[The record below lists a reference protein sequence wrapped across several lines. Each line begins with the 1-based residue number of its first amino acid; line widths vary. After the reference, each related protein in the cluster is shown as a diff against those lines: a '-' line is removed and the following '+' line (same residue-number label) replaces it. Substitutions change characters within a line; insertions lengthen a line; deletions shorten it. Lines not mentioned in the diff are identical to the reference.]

1 MSNYSIYMYILQLY
15 IYNMAVVLSSFICK
29 RPFLAN
35 KQNYFHD
42 SFATPTFTFRGGL
55 MLKPFAESFA
65 QKKYK
70 IANSEKKTKSRG
82 LMLEPWRPQLKPWTL
97 VARLPRDPAWDEPQ
111 GFSGVAIGRY
121 VINPSLE
128 LWKITI
134 L

>member
-1 MSNYSIYMYILQLY
+1 
-15 IYNMAVVLSSFICK
+15 MAVVLSSFICK

-70 IANSEKKTKSRG
+70 IANSEKKNKIAGSHVG
-82 LMLEPWRPQLKPWTL
+82 TL
-97 VARLPRDPAWDEPQ
+97 AA
-111 GFSGVAIGRY
+111 AIKTLDLGCTTPKG
-121 VINPSLE
+121 PSLG
-128 LWKITI
+128 
-134 L
+134 